1 MERMERKRLK
11 QEEND
16 KRLKALL
23 SLVKNKAFVMEASTL
38 RGKYSYSH
46 QVSPNTNFIK
56 IENDEVTVQTAG
68 GFNPGY
74 NGLGGITLNGKI
86 TDYEILSDEGET
98 NISVLVYFTTPVL
111 GASTLN
117 LNIQPEGFANA
128 NITTNWGGRASFHG
142 RVFGLED
149 NQVYEGMSIM

>member
-11 QEEND
+11 QEETD
-16 KRLKALL
+16 KRLNALL
-23 SLVKNKAFVMEASTL
+23 SLVKNKTFVMEASTL

-56 IENDEVTVQTAG
+56 IEKDEVTVQTAG

-86 TDYEILSDEGET
+86 TDYEILSDESET
-98 NISVLVYFTTPVL
+98 NISVLVHFTSSVL

-117 LNIQPEGFANA
+117 LNIQPEGFASA
-128 NITTNWGGRASFHG
+128 NITNNWGTRASFHG
-142 RVFGLED
+142 KVFGLED
-149 NQVYEGMSIM
+149 NQVFEGMSIM